1 MVVLFLCT
9 NKNLSVYENS
19 YGCKRRKMSQKE
31 LSSTALKITD
41 SGKSGRNGVL
51 KMRFTKIIS
60 ANKFKLK

>member
-19 YGCKRRKMSQKE
+19 CKRRKMSQKQ

-41 SGKSGRNGVL
+41 SGKSGRTGV
-51 KMRFTKIIS
+51 
-60 ANKFKLK
+60 